1 MKWYGD
7 IAFSCQVETELDAFE
22 EHLHVKKFVGDI
34 LRAHNINDSNS
45 NINVDV
51 SISNQLSVLM
61 DPFLQNNFHKIVYV
75 TFMGTKWTVS
85 SVDIQDR
92 RLLITFGKVYVE
104 ENNEG
109 QG

>member
-7 IAFSCQVETELDAFE
+7 IAFSNQVETEPDVIE
-22 EHLHVKKFVGDI
+22 EKLITRKFMGDI
-34 LRAHNINDSNS
+34 TRAHNNNDANS
-45 NINVDV
+45 NINIDV

-75 TFMGTKWTVS
+75 EFMGTKWTVS

-92 RLLITFGKVYVE
+92 RLLLSFGKVYVE
-104 ENNEG
+104 EG
-109 QG
+109 S